1 MKEIQAIIEMI
12 KRDLS
17 CICYPP
23 IGEPMLPE
31 GLTLPA
37 DLRTFY
43 QSLGGIHL
51 FPDASFPLQI
61 VSPSNFV
68 RANPVIVGEN
78 WEEDITY
85 NWFIVAQSEGFG
97 GQYITIDLGKGRM
110 GQCYDSYWDR
120 HVNFDCPI
128 IANSFT
134 DFLLQAYRTKGEIW
148 YWAAD
153 GFNNYGMSHES
164 IEPLN

>member
-51 FPDASFPLQI
+51 FP
-61 VSPSNFV
+61 
-68 RANPVIVGEN
+68 E
-78 WEEDITY
+78 
-85 NWFIVAQSEGFG
+85 
-97 GQYITIDLGKGRM
+97 
-110 GQCYDSYWDR
+110 
-120 HVNFDCPI
+120 
-128 IANSFT
+128 
-134 DFLLQAYRTKGEIW
+134 
-148 YWAAD
+148 
-153 GFNNYGMSHES
+153 
-164 IEPLN
+164 